1 MSALKK
7 KKIQSPAAPA
17 QNNPP
22 QISPSMKE
30 IGERIFAKPSQIS
43 SQLVHE
49 ERFQGPI
56 PHPDYVRKYKELGV
70 WDLVDY
76 LARQS
81 NERQNQLV
89 ASKMQSSNTENQRSL
104 ELLKQANT
112 HLWAQIILS
121 YLGFFVAVALIAV
134 CVFLIYI
141 EKNWWAC
148 TFFFSGFLTFLCRI
162 ASIRIKK

>member
-1 MSALKK
+1 MGALKK
-7 KKIQSPAAPA
+7 KKIQSPPVSA
-17 QNNPP
+17 QNNSP

-30 IGERIFAKPSQIS
+30 LGERIFSKPTQIS

-56 PHPDYVRKYKELGV
+56 PHPDYVKKYKELGV
-70 WDLVDY
+70 WDLVDF

-89 ASKMQSSNTENQRSL
+89 ASKIQSSNTENQRSL
-104 ELLKQANT
+104 ELLKQAKT

-121 YLGFFVAVALIAV
+121 YLGFFVAALLIGV

-141 EKNWWAC
+141 DKNWWAL
-148 TFFFSGFLTFLCRI
+148 TFFFSGFLTLLYKI
-162 ASIRIKK
+162 TSIRIKK